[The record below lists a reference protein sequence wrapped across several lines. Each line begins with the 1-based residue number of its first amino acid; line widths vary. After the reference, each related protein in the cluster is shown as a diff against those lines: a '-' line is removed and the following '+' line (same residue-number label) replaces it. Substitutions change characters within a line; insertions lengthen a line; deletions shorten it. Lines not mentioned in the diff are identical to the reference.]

1 MALKKGCGGMAMIR
15 RAMDFGSALI
25 RWRAEPVN
33 PAMMAHAL
41 PVPRFWAVG
50 PSSRP
55 EARAVRHLSR
65 ARNSLM
71 ERPAVEAVHLN
82 ALVVAVGRARDRA
95 AFKELFDH
103 FAPRVKGYLM
113 RLGAGGAVAEDLAQE
128 AMLTLWRKAELFD
141 PEKAS
146 ASTWI
151 FTIARNIRI
160 DAIRRERRPEI
171 DANDPTFLP
180 EAERQADEK
189 MDWAKAED
197 RLKLA
202 LADLPREQAQI
213 IELSFLADKPHSAIA
228 AELGLP
234 LGTVKSRIRLA
245 MARLRT
251 ALGDGT

>member
-1 MALKKGCGGMAMIR
+1 
-15 RAMDFGSALI
+15 
-25 RWRAEPVN
+25 
-33 PAMMAHAL
+33 
-41 PVPRFWAVG
+41 
-50 PSSRP
+50 
-55 EARAVRHLSR
+55 
-65 ARNSLM
+65 M
-71 ERPAVEAVHLN
+71 ERPALEAARLN
-82 ALVVAVGRARDRA
+82 ALVASVGRARDRA

-128 AMLTLWRKAELFD
+128 AMLTLWRKAQLFD

-151 FTIARNIRI
+151 FTIARNLRI
-160 DAIRRERRPEI
+160 DAVRKERRPEI

-180 EAERQADEK
+180 EAERHADET
-189 MDWAKAED
+189 MDWAQAED

-245 MARLRT
+245 MARLRM

>member
-1 MALKKGCGGMAMIR
+1 
-15 RAMDFGSALI
+15 
-25 RWRAEPVN
+25 
-33 PAMMAHAL
+33 MMAHAL
-41 PVPRFWAVG
+41 PLTHSWAVR
-50 PSSRP
+50 SSRP
-55 EARAVRHLSR
+55 GVAGAGLRRFIR
-65 ARNSLM
+65 ARGSLM
-71 ERPAVEAVHLN
+71 DRPAIESARLN
-82 ALVVAVGRARDRA
+82 TLVVAVGHSRDRA

-113 RLGAGGAVAEDLAQE
+113 RLGSGSGVAEDVAQE
-128 AMLTLWRKAELFD
+128 AMLTLWRKAALFD
-141 PEKAS
+141 PQKAS

-151 FTIARNIRI
+151 FTIARNLRI
-160 DAIRRERRPEI
+160 DAIRKENRPEI

-180 EAERQADEK
+180 EAERQADET

-202 LADLPREQAQI
+202 LAGLPREQAQI

-228 AELGLP
+228 QELGLP

-245 MARLRT
+245 MARLRA

>member
-1 MALKKGCGGMAMIR
+1 
-15 RAMDFGSALI
+15 MDRPPIDLVRLNGLI
-25 RWRAEPVN
+25 
-33 PAMMAHAL
+33 
-41 PVPRFWAVG
+41 
-50 PSSRP
+50 
-55 EARAVRHLSR
+55 
-65 ARNSLM
+65 
-71 ERPAVEAVHLN
+71 
-82 ALVVAVGRARDRA
+82 VAVGSAGDRA
-95 AFKELFDH
+95 AFRELFDH

-113 RLGAGGAVAEDLAQE
+113 RLGAGNAVAEDLAQE
-128 AMLTLWRKAELFD
+128 AMLALWRKAALFD

-151 FTIARNIRI
+151 FTIARNLRI
-160 DAIRRERRPEI
+160 DAIRKERRPQI
-171 DANDPTFLP
+171 DANDPTFQP
-180 EAERQADEK
+180 AAERQADET

-202 LADLPREQAQI
+202 LAELPREQSQI

-245 MARLRT
+245 MTRLRA

>member
-1 MALKKGCGGMAMIR
+1 MEQRPPVEVIR
-15 RAMDFGSALI
+15 LD
-25 RWRAEPVN
+25 
-33 PAMMAHAL
+33 
-41 PVPRFWAVG
+41 
-50 PSSRP
+50 
-55 EARAVRHLSR
+55 
-65 ARNSLM
+65 
-71 ERPAVEAVHLN
+71 
-82 ALVVAVGRARDRA
+82 ALVVAVGHRRDRA
-95 AFKELFDH
+95 AFKELFHH

-141 PEKAS
+141 PTKAS

-151 FTIARNIRI
+151 FTIARNLRI
-160 DAIRRERRPEI
+160 DAVRRERRPEI
-171 DANDPTFLP
+171 DANDPTLLP
-180 EAERQADEK
+180 EAERQADDTI
-189 MDWAKAED
+189 DWAQAED

-245 MARLRT
+245 MARLRS

>member
-1 MALKKGCGGMAMIR
+1 
-15 RAMDFGSALI
+15 
-25 RWRAEPVN
+25 
-33 PAMMAHAL
+33 
-41 PVPRFWAVG
+41 
-50 PSSRP
+50 
-55 EARAVRHLSR
+55 
-65 ARNSLM
+65 M
-71 ERPAVEAVHLN
+71 ERPALEAARLN
-82 ALVVAVGRARDRA
+82 ALVVSVGRARDRA

-113 RLGAGGAVAEDLAQE
+113 RLGAGGAMAEDLAQE

-151 FTIARNIRI
+151 FTIARNLRI
-160 DAIRRERRPEI
+160 DAIRKERRPEI

-180 EAERQADEK
+180 EAERYADES
-189 MDWAKAED
+189 MDWAQAED

-202 LADLPREQAQI
+202 LTDLPREQAQI

-228 AELGLP
+228 SELGLP

-245 MARLRT
+245 MARLRM